1 MDTPDRCPSDPAP
14 SAAEALQAW
23 QELKLRLQK
32 LHAELEYL
40 RLLIKLGVGPR

>member
-1 MDTPDRCPSDPAP
+1 MDTPDRRPSDPAP

-23 QELKLRLQK
+23 QELKLRLQR

-40 RLLIKLGVGPR
+40 RLLIKLGVGSR

>member
-1 MDTPDRCPSDPAP
+1 MDKPQRRPANPAP

-23 QELKLRLQK
+23 QELKQRLQQ